1 MLLGDHP
8 SKNIIGTKGNEL
20 SGKRIVL
27 CITGSVAAVECPETA
42 RALMRHGA
50 DVYTVMSPS
59 SQKIIHPHLM
69 EWATGNKV
77 ITKLTGEI
85 EHVAFAGEHANKA
98 DLVLVAP
105 ATANTIS
112 KIACGIDDTTV
123 TSVVST
129 AFGSG
134 IPIVIVPAMHESM
147 YKHPVLIDNISKLKA
162 LGTEFIGPRIEE
174 GKAKIAKTE
183 EITDA
188 LIHKMTAKRDL
199 SGLKILITAGPTI
212 EPIDPVRVMTN
223 RSSGKMGIALVE
235 EALSRGAEV
244 TLVYGPGKE
253 KPPSRANVISVETTN
268 QMHDAVFKELKS
280 TKYDIVIAAAAAAD
294 WAIEKPYSYKVS
306 THKLNELDL
315 KLKPTRKIIDSI
327 KGVSPKSYLIAFRAE
342 YKLPEKELIESAYDR
357 LLKAK
362 ANLIVVNDAGK
373 SGAGFGTET
382 NEVFLVDNEKT
393 AIHVPLSHKREV
405 ARRILDTTIEKIKLK

>member
-50 DVYTVMSPS
+50 DIYTVMSPS

-382 NEVFLVDNEKT
+382 NEVFLVDNEKI